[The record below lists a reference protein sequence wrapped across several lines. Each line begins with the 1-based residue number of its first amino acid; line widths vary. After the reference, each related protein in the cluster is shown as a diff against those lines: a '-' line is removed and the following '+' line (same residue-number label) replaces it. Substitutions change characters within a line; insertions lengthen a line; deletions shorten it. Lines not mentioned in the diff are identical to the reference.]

1 MNFKIK
7 LFFLPLIIFFA
18 ACSDRKESIKDFDK
32 IQPHS
37 NDTIKK
43 LKKESADT
51 NYYWRALYTG
61 DTLKLSLDSIHP
73 SFSKHFVDRF
83 NAKSFFKNVI
93 YKNGDSINHNRWTFK
108 DSTQTK
114 NAFYNWLDCF
124 GTRCT
129 SVKLF
134 EPFKSGSNEA
144 LIYFSQKSISYISS
158 NQVMDKE
165 TWTKYEKLYHPKD
178 SLKTLLILSKN
189 KKAVW
194 YQYTKNEFKIIK
206 K

>member
-1 MNFKIK
+1 MRFQIS
-7 LFFLPLIIFFA
+7 LLFLPLILFFS
-18 ACSDRKESIKDFDK
+18 ACSDNKESIKDFDK

-37 NDTIKK
+37 NDTIHKV
-43 LKKESADT
+43 KKET

-61 DTLKLSLDSIHP
+61 DTLKLSLDSLHP

-83 NAKSFFKNVI
+83 NAKSYFKNVI
-93 YKNGDSINHNRWTFK
+93 FKNGDSINHNRWTFK
-108 DSTQTK
+108 DSTETK

-124 GTRCT
+124 GTHCT

-134 EPFKSGSNEA
+134 ETFKSGSTNA
-144 LIYFSQKSISYISS
+144 LIFFSQKSISYITS
-158 NQVMDKE
+158 NHALDKE

-194 YQYTKNEFKIIK
+194 FQSTY
-206 K
+206 

>member
-1 MNFKIK
+1 

-51 NYYWRALYTG
+51 NNYWRALYTG

-134 EPFKSGSNEA
+134 EPFKSGS
-144 LIYFSQKSISYISS
+144 ISYISS
-158 NQVMDKE
+158 NQVLDKE

>member
-1 MNFKIK
+1 MRFQIR
-7 LFFLPLIIFFA
+7 LFILPIILFLV
-18 ACSDRKESIKDFDK
+18 ACTNKKENIKDFDK
-32 IQPHS
+32 IQPHADD
-37 NDTIKK
+37 NIKK
-43 LKKESADT
+43 LKKEPADT

-83 NAKSFFKNVI
+83 NARSYFKNVL

-108 DSTQTK
+108 DSTETK

-124 GTRCT
+124 GTHCT
-129 SVKLF
+129 PVKLF
-134 EPFKSGSNEA
+134 ESFKSGSTDA
-144 LIYFSQKSISYISS
+144 LIYFSQKSITYISS
-158 NQVMDKE
+158 NQALDKE

-178 SLKTLLILSKN
+178 SLKTLMILSKN

-194 YQYTKNEFKIIK
+194 YQYTKNEFKMIRK
-206 K
+206 

>member
-1 MNFKIK
+1 MRFQIS
-7 LFFLPLIIFFA
+7 LLFLPLILFFS
-18 ACSDRKESIKDFDK
+18 ACSDNKESIKDFDK

-37 NDTIKK
+37 NDTIHKV
-43 LKKESADT
+43 KKETTDT

-61 DTLKLSLDSIHP
+61 DTLKLSLDSLHP

-83 NAKSFFKNVI
+83 NAKSYFKNVI
-93 YKNGDSINHNRWTFK
+93 FKNGDSINHNRWTFK
-108 DSTQTK
+108 DSTETK

-124 GTRCT
+124 ETHCT

-134 EPFKSGSNEA
+134 EPFKSGSSDA

-158 NQVMDKE
+158 NQELDKE
-165 TWTKYEKLYHPKD
+165 IWTKYEKLYHPKD